1 MKKFIEKISI
11 IIASF
16 TSNFTLAKFLAA
28 GFTILI
34 VAGLK
39 YYVSGGFTLDN
50 KDILNN
56 IAIGFLSWITNT
68 SMVSWFTNYLGLK
81 GINFNLNELFYGL
94 DKMKLCTTNSSCPT
108 GLSAWEDSKPMSK
121 LYNAM
126 DSNDNNKSND
136 LLDKGKRIE
145 SNVSRLYDNNGNE
158 TVPYAVWNKVYP
170 GVDPTFPPKGTNP
183 GPGFNVPGGE
193 VPIRD
198 PICEYIGYN
207 SHILNQYKTMDLET
221 AINQRD
227 NTLLLVQSIEGRL
240 NYVRNALTLVP
251 ENPVNVNQLNLKNR
265 ILSDLQALNRDKI
278 RAEART
284 TLLISRIEYIENKV
298 NENKNTK

>member
-1 MKKFIEKISI
+1 MKIYIARFSTI
-11 IIASF
+11 INSF
-16 TSNFTLAKFLAA
+16 TSNFTLAKVLAA

-39 YYVSGGFTLDN
+39 YYVSGDFIIDN
-50 KDILNN
+50 KDILSN

-68 SMVSWFTNYLGLK
+68 SMVSLFTSYLGIK
-81 GINFNLNELFYGL
+81 GINFNLRELLYGL
-94 DKMKLCTTNSSCPT
+94 DRMEVNTTNSCI
-108 GLSAWEDSKPMSK
+108 EDSKPMNK

-126 DSNDNNKSND
+126 DSNNNTES
-136 LLDKGKRIE
+136 DKPLHKGEGIE
-145 SNVSRLYDNNGNE
+145 SNVSPLYDNNGKE
-158 TVPYAVWNKVYP
+158 IAPYSVWYKVYP

-193 VPIRD
+193 VPIHD
-198 PICEYIGYN
+198 PICQHIGYN
-207 SHILNQYKTMDLET
+207 SHILNQFKKMDLET
-221 AINQRD
+221 AIKQRD

-251 ENPVNVNQLNLKNR
+251 ENPANLDQLNIKNR

-298 NENKNTK
+298 NENKK

>member
-1 MKKFIEKISI
+1 MKIYIARFSTI
-11 IIASF
+11 INSF
-16 TSNFTLAKFLAA
+16 TSNFTLAKVLAA

-39 YYVSGGFTLDN
+39 YYVSGDFIIDN
-50 KDILNN
+50 KDILSN

-68 SMVSWFTNYLGLK
+68 SMVSLFTSYLGIK
-81 GINFNLNELFYGL
+81 GINFNLRELLYGL
-94 DKMKLCTTNSSCPT
+94 DRMEVNTTNSCI
-108 GLSAWEDSKPMSK
+108 EDSKPMNK

-126 DSNDNNKSND
+126 DSNNNTESDKP
-136 LLDKGKRIE
+136 LDKGEGIE
-145 SNVSRLYDNNGNE
+145 SNVSPLYDNNGKE
-158 TVPYAVWNKVYP
+158 IAPYSVWYKVYP

-193 VPIRD
+193 VPIHD
-198 PICEYIGYN
+198 PICQHIGYN
-207 SHILNQYKTMDLET
+207 SHILNQFKKMDLET
-221 AINQRD
+221 AIKQRD

-251 ENPVNVNQLNLKNR
+251 ENPANLDQLNIKNR

-298 NENKNTK
+298 NENKK